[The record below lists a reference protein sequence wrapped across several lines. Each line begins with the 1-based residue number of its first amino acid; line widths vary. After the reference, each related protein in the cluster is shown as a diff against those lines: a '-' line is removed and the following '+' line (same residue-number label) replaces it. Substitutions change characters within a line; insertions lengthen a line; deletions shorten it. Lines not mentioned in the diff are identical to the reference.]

1 MSKETLDLM
10 LGLNRQELEIQ
21 IALQCA
27 PLLTGRKISN
37 LLTVDKRFR
46 SAVLRLFR
54 SSAVSCYV
62 LYESDDRITF
72 LLYVRKKLEAYLRTE
87 KVKKL
92 MEEFGCSGRVLSKIL
107 YRVSE
112 RYRAHMEGKGDFP
125 HEIGLLLGY
134 PPEDVIGFIENR
146 GQNPLYI
153 GYWKVYSNLEEC
165 RKVFAGYDQAREK
178 VIHMVSSGMTVKNI
192 MELYDLHSR
201 KLMAV

>member
-62 LYESDDRITF
+62 LYEAD
-72 LLYVRKKLEAYLRTE
+72 
-87 KVKKL
+87 
-92 MEEFGCSGRVLSKIL
+92 GRVWMQRMYTFQDPLSRIRTL
-107 YRVSE
+107 PCSHGRQ
-112 RYRAHMEGKGDFP
+112 R
-125 HEIGLLLGY
+125 
-134 PPEDVIGFIENR
+134 
-146 GQNPLYI
+146 
-153 GYWKVYSNLEEC
+153 
-165 RKVFAGYDQAREK
+165 
-178 VIHMVSSGMTVKNI
+178 
-192 MELYDLHSR
+192 
-201 KLMAV
+201 

>member
-62 LYESDDRITF
+62 LYESVTV
-72 LLYVRKKLEAYLRTE
+72 LLFFYMY
-87 KVKKL
+87 
-92 MEEFGCSGRVLSKIL
+92 
-107 YRVSE
+107 
-112 RYRAHMEGKGDFP
+112 
-125 HEIGLLLGY
+125 
-134 PPEDVIGFIENR
+134 
-146 GQNPLYI
+146 
-153 GYWKVYSNLEEC
+153 
-165 RKVFAGYDQAREK
+165 
-178 VIHMVSSGMTVKNI
+178 VKNW
-192 MELYDLHSR
+192 
-201 KLMAV
+201 KLI

>member
-10 LGLNRQELEIQ
+10 LSLNRQELEIQ

-37 LLTVDKRFR
+37 LLTVDRSFR
-46 SAVLRLFR
+46 SAVLGLFR

-62 LYESDDRITF
+62 LYESADRITF
-72 LLYVRKKLEAYLRTE
+72 LLYVREKLEAYLRTE

-92 MEEFGCSGRVLSKIL
+92 MLEFGCSGCTLSKIL
-107 YRVSE
+107 YSVSE
-112 RYRAHMEGKGDFP
+112 RYREHMEGNGDFH

-192 MELYDLHSR
+192 MELYDLHSC

>member
-72 LLYVRKKLEAYLRTE
+72 LLYVREKLEAYLRTE

-92 MEEFGCSGRVLSKIL
+92 MEEFGCSGCMLPRSSIAYQNATVLTWKAKVIFLMRSDYSLDIRRKMSL
-107 YRVSE
+107 V
-112 RYRAHMEGKGDFP
+112 
-125 HEIGLLLGY
+125 LLKTG
-134 PPEDVIGFIENR
+134 

>member
-72 LLYVRKKLEAYLRTE
+72 LLYVREKL
-87 KVKKL
+87 
-92 MEEFGCSGRVLSKIL
+92 EEFGCSGCMLSKIL

>member
-92 MEEFGCSGRVLSKIL
+92 MEEFGCSGCILSKIL

-146 GQNPLYI
+146 GQNPL
-153 GYWKVYSNLEEC
+153 EEC

>member
-92 MEEFGCSGRVLSKIL
+92 MEEFGCSGCILSKIL

-112 RYRAHMEGKGDFP
+112 RYRAHMEGKGDFLMRSDYSLD
-125 HEIGLLLGY
+125 IRRKMSLVLLKTVDKIRCISDTG
-134 PPEDVIGFIENR
+134 R
-146 GQNPLYI
+146 YI
-153 GYWKVYSNLEEC
+153 PIWKN
-165 RKVFAGYDQAREK
+165 AGRYLPDTIRQGK
-178 VIHMVSSGMTVKNI
+178 K
-192 MELYDLHSR
+192 
-201 KLMAV
+201 